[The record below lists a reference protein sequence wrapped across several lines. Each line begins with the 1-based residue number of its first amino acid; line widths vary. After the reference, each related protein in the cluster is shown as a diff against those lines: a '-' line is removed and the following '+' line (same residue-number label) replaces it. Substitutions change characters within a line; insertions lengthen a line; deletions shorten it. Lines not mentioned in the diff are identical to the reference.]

1 MYRIKC
7 SNGKY
12 VNKTYYGTF
21 ISYTKNGKVF
31 HSINLARKNLYM
43 CEDYEESKGGNLKF
57 ELEQV

>member
-12 VNKTYYGTF
+12 VQKTCYGNF

-31 HSINLARKNLYM
+31 HSENLAKKNLYL
-43 CEDYEESKGGNLKF
+43 CEDHEELHKEGLTYS
-57 ELEQV
+57 LETI